1 MLGWLIMVKLKN
13 LLLERIVLD
22 IKPGDVI
29 LGGRFKNKKIVVKSI
44 GKDEHG
50 MPTINGR
57 KVVNFRIAPKTE
69 VNERVDFHDTAKQI
83 VNKAGLKSK
92 IVFAKRAGN
101 KADYN
106 VDTDTIYITPTSDFK
121 DFLVTVFHEIDHAID
136 AKKFGKKK
144 YKQRYEMEMNKAVE
158 RGGDAHDDNYF
169 EKKAEKFGRKMAK
182 DYLRINRK
190 NIYK

>member
-1 MLGWLIMVKLKN
+1 MIKLKD

-22 IKPGDVI
+22 IKVGDVI
-29 LGGRFKNKKIVVKSI
+29 LVGKFKNKKMVVKTI
-44 GKDEHG
+44 GKDKHG

-57 KVVNFRIAPKTE
+57 KATTFRIAPKTE

-83 VNKAGLKSK
+83 VKKAGLKSK

-136 AKKFGKKK
+136 AQKMGKKK
-144 YKQRYEMEMNKAVE
+144 YKQRYEMEMNKAVSK
-158 RGGDAHDDNYF
+158 GGHAHDDNYF
-169 EKKAEKFGRKMAK
+169 ERKAEKFGRKMAK